1 MTTHA
6 NRVPPEGL
14 NDAIIEA
21 VKTEP
26 RTSVELAQFLSYAV
40 ATIRARTLILA
51 GSGEIYQITRKAPHG
66 SGREFVWY
74 AGSGPTLD
82 QEAAAVDD
90 ERAIPGELPK
100 RFFTKSYPK
109 IGSRDPLVAALFGLG
124 AAVSAMASRV
134 PTSLLEMER

>member
-66 SGREFVWY
+66 SGREFVWH
-74 AGSGPTLD
+74 ASSGPTLD
-82 QEAAAVDD
+82 QEAAVDD
-90 ERAIPGELPK
+90 ERAIPGAQPK

-109 IGSRDPLVAALFGLG
+109 IGRRDPLVAALFGLG
-124 AAVSAMASRV
+124 AAVSAMASRI